1 MVVFVNQPIKMVA
14 QGLPGSLRPSPPG
27 RCGVVSSAHH
37 HGSDGYHWSW
47 GGYSSDRCGEGHI
60 WWNSCC
66 LGFQRERKNGVL
78 FIYIKKKDLIDW
90 KFLFFLDSISYCI
103 LILKCSNLPMRGSYL
118 PWILSHLLFYHAS
131 SDVLCVKATTN
142 EIHSKRL
149 GVSKDTRLNWAA
161 SSNKCT

>member
-78 FIYIKKKDLIDW
+78 YTLKKKRFDWLEVPIFFKIQFPTAFWYLNVLICRWEAAICPGSCHISCFIMRRQTCCAWRQPLMKFTQKDW
-90 KFLFFLDSISYCI
+90 VFQKTPD
-103 LILKCSNLPMRGSYL
+103 
-118 PWILSHLLFYHAS
+118 
-131 SDVLCVKATTN
+131 
-142 EIHSKRL
+142 
-149 GVSKDTRLNWAA
+149 
-161 SSNKCT
+161 